1 MKMTFAAIGILLSGW
16 LAYANHNMPLIYA
29 VIGLGL
35 LDVLLNLK
43 DEQALLQKMGKNLAA
58 VLLPVVV
65 GVLARN
71 YTDSTVAINA
81 ALVVVVAAELS
92 SVGPAVVA
100 FVKKAGN
107 TLIADLPKADQK
119 IARAYETDVVKFV
132 EHLSPEEINTLI
144 GKLTTAYSVKTG
156 ATQETAATT
165 TTTKS

>member
-81 ALVVVVAAELS
+81 ALVVVVAAELA
-92 SVGPAVVA
+92 SVGPELVA
-100 FVKKAGN
+100 LVKRAGN
-107 TLIADLPKADQK
+107 TLIADLPTADQK
-119 IARAYETDVVKFV
+119 IAEAYETDVVKFID
-132 EHLSPEEINTLI
+132 HMSPEEINTLI

-156 ATQETAATT
+156 AVQDKKTP
-165 TTTKS
+165 S